1 MQYEYLFSF
10 TEIFF
15 ARLLYVVNN
24 IIFWISKNF
33 DLFKVLQ
40 CWEYANK
47 YKVLDENKEQIFL
60 LKEESD
66 CLARYC
72 CNNIRPLEGSFQVQC
87 KQTHILKRKSKKNNS
102 FFSEYEWA
110 RNFEI

>member
-1 MQYEYLFSF
+1 M
-10 TEIFF
+10 
-15 ARLLYVVNN
+15 
-24 IIFWISKNF
+24 
-33 DLFKVLQ
+33 LQ

-87 KQTHILKRKSKKNNS
+87 KQTHILKRKSQKKI
-102 FFSEYEWA
+102 FFSAEYEWA

>member
-1 MQYEYLFSF
+1 M
-10 TEIFF
+10 
-15 ARLLYVVNN
+15 
-24 IIFWISKNF
+24 
-33 DLFKVLQ
+33 LQ

-87 KQTHILKRKSKKNNS
+87 KQTHSMYNNHLPVS
-102 FFSEYEWA
+102 LFDVHTLWKHVLIIEMTYSTWRLNASCSENANCHRY
-110 RNFEI
+110 

>member
-1 MQYEYLFSF
+1 M
-10 TEIFF
+10 
-15 ARLLYVVNN
+15 
-24 IIFWISKNF
+24 
-33 DLFKVLQ
+33 LQ

-66 CLARYC
+66 CLSRYC

-87 KQTHILKRKSKKNNS
+87 KQTHILKRKSKKKIFFLQNMSGQEILRFKRPLRCLGCCIPSCYPDYTQVYLKNMFLIYMFS
-102 FFSEYEWA
+102 FG
-110 RNFEI
+110 

>member
-1 MQYEYLFSF
+1 M
-10 TEIFF
+10 
-15 ARLLYVVNN
+15 
-24 IIFWISKNF
+24 
-33 DLFKVLQ
+33 LQ

-72 CNNIRPLEGSFQVQC
+72 CANARPLEGSFQVN
-87 KQTHILKRKSKKNNS
+87 KYLHMYSGTTLGFETGGATSNKN
-102 FFSEYEWA
+102 F
-110 RNFEI
+110 